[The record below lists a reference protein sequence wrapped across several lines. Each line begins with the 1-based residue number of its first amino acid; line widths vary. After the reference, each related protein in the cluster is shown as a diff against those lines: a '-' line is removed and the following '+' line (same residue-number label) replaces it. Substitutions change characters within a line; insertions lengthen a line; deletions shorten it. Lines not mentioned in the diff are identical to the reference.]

1 MFIIPLVEVQ
11 QEQFP
16 VMVGKLNQRG
26 KKKMGAEFNN
36 VTAEELCDLMCGKVE
51 REYVDGFKYPIGAV
65 IQLKEAINNSQWAEI
80 VKIDPKDPS
89 APYQI
94 MQEYSDCDDVIYSW
108 VSEKEIEC
116 SVN

>member
-1 MFIIPLVEVQ
+1 
-11 QEQFP
+11 
-16 VMVGKLNQRG
+16 
-26 KKKMGAEFNN
+26 MGAEFNN

-65 IQLKEAINNSQWAEI
+65 IQLKEEINNSQWGEI
-80 VKIDPKDPS
+80 VKIDPKDPC